1 MRPVI
6 FIIPFSP
13 AYKEWGNKPRPWP
26 NWTTPSGSWVGIPAL
41 DWGDILLRALASH
54 APDYRCEVWQ
64 PDLRADKV
72 YRADFGDNF
81 RHSNFPAVMKK
92 RMKLRRIRE
101 EIFSDELLKYIR
113 DNDSPD
119 TVFMFPITK
128 PTPWLH
134 KITSAVRHGKILHYN
149 FLNSSLMLPTRF
161 EGSGIIKKVGI
172 LLANRAKTA
181 WMGRVKNLLTMHDN
195 PQALST
201 LQALYPALRIFYFM
215 WGYDLDY
222 WKPVL
227 GKKAARKELGL
238 PQAGF
243 IIVLSQ
249 RLSPEYQVDRVIEAL
264 SKLKD
269 SYSFSC
275 YITGHG
281 LKEYE
286 QYLHGYTA
294 KLGMAN
300 RVRFVGF
307 VDDET
312 LRKYFESADLFI
324 NLPVNSAGS
333 ASALKATMT
342 GAPVLLIPTGALYE
356 FLKENGAGEFVDPL
370 DYGAWVVKLQ
380 QIIDSQIKIKVPSR
394 EALAEYFSWAR
405 NIRDVRNA
413 IENAR

>member
-1 MRPVI
+1 MKSVI
-6 FIIPFSP
+6 FIISFSP
-13 AYKEWGNKPRPWP
+13 AYKEWGDKPRPWP
-26 NWTTPSGSWVGIPAL
+26 NWTTPNGGWVGIPAL

-72 YRADFGDNF
+72 YRAEFGDNF
-81 RHSNFPAVMKK
+81 SHSNFPAVMIK
-92 RMKLRRIRE
+92 RMKLGQFRE
-101 EIFSDELLKYIR
+101 EIYSDKLLQSVMKL
-113 DNDSPD
+113 DSPD
-119 TVFMFPITK
+119 TVFMLPVSRHTHWMRRIN
-128 PTPWLH
+128 
-134 KITSAVRHGKILHYN
+134 SAVKLGKILHYN
-149 FLNSSLMLPTRF
+149 FLNSSLMLPVRYGGKSITKAIGTF
-161 EGSGIIKKVGI
+161 M
-172 LLANRAKTA
+172 ANRIKSA
-181 WMGRVKNLLTMHDN
+181 WMYRVKNLLTMKDS
-195 PQALST
+195 PQALAT
-201 LQALYPALRIFYFM
+201 FQALYPALRIFYFM

-227 GKKAARKELGL
+227 GKKAARKDLGL

-243 IIVLSQ
+243 VIVLSQ

-264 SKLKD
+264 SKLKER
-269 SYSFSC
+269 YSFSC

-281 LKEYE
+281 LNEYE
-286 QYLHGYTA
+286 QYLHEYTA
-294 KLGMAN
+294 RLGMAK
-300 RVRFVGF
+300 RVHFVGF

-342 GAPVLLIPTGALYE
+342 GVPVLLIPTGALYE
-356 FLKENGAGEFVDPL
+356 FLTSQGAGEFVDPL
-370 DYGAWVVKLQ
+370 DH
-380 QIIDSQIKIKVPSR
+380 DSWAIKISQVLEGKIQILVPSR
-394 EALAEYFSWAR
+394 EVLAEYFSWAR